1 MCSVLVTPLIL
12 LSHRKL
18 VEEEALSGRA
28 LVMQE
33 EALVEEEAQNER
45 ALVTQEEALVEEEAQ
60 NERALVTQDEALVEE
75 EALNERAL
83 VTQEASENLKLQ
95 SCPEGLTIGMEA
107 YLDTKP
113 QGWIFLQN
121 CIKTSDV
128 RHATCTLTDETA
140 AWIV

>member
-45 ALVTQEEALVEEEAQ
+45 ALVTQEEALVEEEA
-60 NERALVTQDEALVEE
+60 
-75 EALNERAL
+75 LNERAL

-95 SCPEGLTIGMEA
+95 SCPEGLTIGIEA
-107 YLDTKP
+107 ASVDISPKLYKN
-113 QGWIFLQN
+113 F
-121 CIKTSDV
+121 
-128 RHATCTLTDETA
+128 
-140 AWIV
+140 